1 MKNAKAI
8 LITLMLAAGFVTI
21 LAFATGS
28 GVDLPAAVATKSD
41 TGQSQA
47 GAATTQTPEGNSCD
61 PNTSAECA
69 PDNPACSGCSGCSCS
84 ENFSSD

>member
-8 LITLMLAAGFVTI
+8 LITLMLAAGFVTA

-28 GVDLPAAVATKSD
+28 GVDLPAAFATKSD

-47 GAATTQTPEGNSCD
+47 GAAPQNPESNSCD
-61 PNTSAECA
+61 PNTSEACA
-69 PDNPACSGCSGCSCS
+69 PDKPECSSCSGCSCS
-84 ENFSSD
+84 ENLSED